1 MRRLGAILECTLAGS
16 ANVWNFLPAGVTGLR
31 GLVATGGR
39 SSPDRDRAVRRCRRM
54 DVNAGEAMVDF
65 WFGSSQCAQPL
76 RTWSRVNEAVGEA
89 FCASAKAV
97 LRKQAELARDWA
109 ERVAVDSR
117 SSKLTV
123 EGAHQAYDLVVAYTE
138 ASAQWCETWLAML
151 RSIDP
156 QQAASRR
163 PAPGQEPGAALTEL
177 PE

>member
-1 MRRLGAILECTLAGS
+1 ME
-16 ANVWNFLPAGVTGLR
+16 LPASR
-31 GLVATGGR
+31 GDRLARVG
-39 SSPDRDRAVRRCRRM
+39 RDRRAEFPRIETGAVRRCRRM

-89 FCASAKAV
+89 LCASAKAV

-156 QQAASRR
+156 QRAASRR